1 MKVYEDRAKDRNYS
15 SDYISINR
23 RKGAEPVPALNNLV
37 LIAEKR
43 AFEIQQIDYAD
54 RFSVMNTILD
64 DLELTELDEEINAF
78 FNIYDSLKTAQEKLH
93 FLCEVELTETARKII
108 KNKVGD
114 NIKNLLTLD
123 KDRLKALGYNPTYI
137 NKELKMVTFSSDIL
151 KERIFEEFSEGNR
164 LAKSDIKERLAK
176 IYNELDY
183 QRTAKA
189 NDIEEWFEIKSIS
202 ITIDGKRVNGFEL
215 LKKKS

>member
-1 MKVYEDRAKDRNYS
+1 M
-15 SDYISINR
+15 
-23 RKGAEPVPALNNLV
+23 V